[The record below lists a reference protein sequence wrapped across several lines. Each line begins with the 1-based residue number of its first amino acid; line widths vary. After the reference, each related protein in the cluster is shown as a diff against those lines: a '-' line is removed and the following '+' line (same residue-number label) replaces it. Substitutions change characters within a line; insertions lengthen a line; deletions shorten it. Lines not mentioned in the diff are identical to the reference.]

1 MPFLKKLA
9 TALTKKTKKAG
20 SDPGYIQSGGVS
32 DPDFDI
38 LEEEEKKEKLRQL
51 RRNAGYSN

>member
-9 TALTKKTKKAG
+9 TALTKKTKKVG
-20 SDPGYIQSGGVS
+20 SDPDYISSGGVS
-32 DPDFDI
+32 SPDFDI
-38 LEEEEKKEKLRQL
+38 LEEESKKEKLRQL